1 MPSTSSLTS
10 SEKAL
15 IKKHAPVG
23 SAHDKI
29 HTAAIARVYYAFP
42 DPAKWSYS
50 GISGA
55 LVYGWGQKGGWLR
68 VVDLAVSLG
77 LKRGGVGW
85 RTRRAPSE
93 LTRGEPNSGLQGT
106 RGVIWDHQVAEDTQY
121 YQDRTFF
128 HTFPSDVSTQASP
141 DASRSV

>member
-15 IKKHAPVG
+15 IKKHAPVS

-29 HTAAIARVYYAFP
+29 HTAAIARVYYAYP

-55 LVYGWGQKGGWLR
+55 LVYGWGQNGGWLR
-68 VVDLAVSLG
+68 VVDLAVSLAG
-77 LKRGGVGW
+77 LELRSDPVADVVTYLAGNEGSDLG
-85 RTRRAPSE
+85 APSH
-93 LTRGEPNSGLQGT
+93 GG
-106 RGVIWDHQVAEDTQY
+106 Y
-121 YQDRTFF
+121 
-128 HTFPSDVSTQASP
+128 
-141 DASRSV
+141 SVLPG

>member
-15 IKKHAPVG
+15 IKKHAP
-23 SAHDKI
+23 SSSSHDMI

-55 LVYGWGQKGGWLR
+55 IVYGWGQNGGWLR
-68 VVDLAVSLG
+68 VVDLAVSRRWTATAALTAGLTCDGMWTAGYARSDLG
-77 LKRGGVGW
+77 
-85 RTRRAPSE
+85 A
-93 LTRGEPNSGLQGT
+93 
-106 RGVIWDHQVAEDTQY
+106 
-121 YQDRTFF
+121 
-128 HTFPSDVSTQASP
+128 
-141 DASRSV
+141 